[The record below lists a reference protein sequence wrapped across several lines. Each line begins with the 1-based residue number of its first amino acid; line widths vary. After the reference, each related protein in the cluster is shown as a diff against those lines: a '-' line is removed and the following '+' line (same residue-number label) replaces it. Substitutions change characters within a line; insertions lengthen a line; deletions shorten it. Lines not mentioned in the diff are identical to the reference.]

1 MAAAGDE
8 LLCGIGS
15 ETTIL
20 GAQELR
26 EAVKLSLDKL
36 GPKEK
41 VLIIPP
47 VRRLRGRQP
56 PSLPSRYSA
65 SERLCLFRTSRGRT
79 PRRVS
84 SPSWCTSTMATRSRT
99 FCQRLARTYA
109 PLTPM
114 RDTQLVSLTWSVSL
128 RLDAR
133 CTVQDPM
140 TISATDKMFEGVPHD
155 LFRVH
160 DWRNDVVTL
169 GTVSA
174 EFVAEITEGKYSHE
188 YPVQVNKMVRDG
200 GHDLVISIGQVVPHE
215 VAGMA
220 NHTKNILVRP
230 QLVGKLLRSCPLTC
244 HHGCVMQGRNG
255 RQRGHR
261 SKSFRWRSVWH
272 GEYHGPM

>member
-1 MAAAGDE
+1 
-8 LLCGIGS
+8 
-15 ETTIL
+15 
-20 GAQELR
+20 
-26 EAVKLSLDKL
+26 
-36 GPKEK
+36 
-41 VLIIPP
+41 
-47 VRRLRGRQP
+47 
-56 PSLPSRYSA
+56 
-65 SERLCLFRTSRGRT
+65 
-79 PRRVS
+79 
-84 SPSWCTSTMATRSRT
+84 
-99 FCQRLARTYA
+99 
-109 PLTPM
+109 
-114 RDTQLVSLTWSVSL
+114 
-128 RLDAR
+128 
-133 CTVQDPM
+133 
-140 TISATDKMFEGVPHD
+140 MFEGVPHD

-244 HHGCVMQGRNG
+244 HVMQGRNG